1 MQGRAR
7 SIGIVEKPRLQKQR
21 TLSFRAI
28 AATASAYVVGAVLL
42 SPLLLLDSPIA
53 LVQRLSL
60 LDVAAV
66 IYLSVLSP
74 LSNFWYSKALAKVS
88 PHRAAI
94 FMNLMPIIVLVFSA
108 FVLGE
113 RISAVQ
119 MIGTAVV
126 IGGVIL
132 TTRF

>member
-1 MQGRAR
+1 
-7 SIGIVEKPRLQKQR
+7 
-21 TLSFRAI
+21 
-28 AATASAYVVGAVLL
+28 
-42 SPLLLLDSPIA
+42 
-53 LVQRLSL
+53 
-60 LDVAAV
+60 
-66 IYLSVLSP
+66 
-74 LSNFWYSKALAKVS
+74 
-88 PHRAAI
+88 
-94 FMNLMPIIVLVFSA
+94 MNLMPIIVLVFSA